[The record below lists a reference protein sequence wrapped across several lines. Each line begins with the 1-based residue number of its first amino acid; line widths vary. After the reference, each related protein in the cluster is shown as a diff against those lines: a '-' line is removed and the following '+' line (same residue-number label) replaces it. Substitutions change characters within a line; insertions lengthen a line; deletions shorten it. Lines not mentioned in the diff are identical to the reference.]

1 MGGEGEVHPVPGRS
15 LLWVHHSSN
24 LNPTPWPRASEF
36 TWTDMMSQL
45 STLHHSRNQW
55 KHKATQRGERE
66 RYQRK
71 QSVRFKAERDRVTTA
86 LKATQTRLRQVE
98 AQLHGLATVPKV
110 EVVHVALQR
119 FCVARIGFR
128 AVARVLTLLAV
139 ALGIHK
145 APCPQT
151 LINWVIRLTIV
162 RLDAARTLRS
172 FPLSQ
177 SPFTNGLIWMLDSSI
192 GLGTG
197 KILAVLAVDAHHHH
211 LASGALSL
219 LRAHCIGVCVAD
231 SWTGEAIA
239 EVLKRLIAQMGRPAA
254 YLKDG
259 GSELQKAVALLE
271 EQRLDSPCLDDIS
284 HAIAGMLKRSYQSPP
299 AFESFVSACGR
310 VSGKLKHT
318 LLACLVPPTVR
329 TKARFMNVH
338 RVFTWAERVLR
349 LSPPGGA
356 KRGSVLAKLR
366 ASLDTLPACKALIR
380 RFQGDAGAL
389 LACQKILKTHGLSH
403 ATLTQCQPL
412 IDTMPSA
419 ALRLEFRAYL
429 VYQLETATALGLDHI
444 GLPISSDA
452 IESLFAVAK
461 HHGVGETQDA
471 DRIALRLPAFCGIPT
486 REEAQHVLEVS
497 VARQHEFTSRLT
509 SLTQQRREVLAHP
522 ERLESLGLKPDQS
535 HVELLPSP
543 KNRSNDETIVTRSI
557 SYGKYNRPQFA
568 ALDEPLSI
576 ESTGPPDIR
585 MTALTS

>member
-1 MGGEGEVHPVPGRS
+1 
-15 LLWVHHSSN
+15 
-24 LNPTPWPRASEF
+24 
-36 TWTDMMSQL
+36 MSQF
-45 STLHHSRNQW
+45 SKMQHSRDQW
-55 KHKATQRGERE
+55 KHKAKQRGERE

-71 QSVRFKAERDRVTTA
+71 QSARFKAERDRVTTA
-86 LKATQTRLRQVE
+86 LKATQAHLRQLE

-110 EVVHVALQR
+110 DMVYLALQL
-119 FCVARIGFR
+119 FFVARIGFR
-128 AVARVLTLLAV
+128 AVSRVLTLLAL

-162 RLDAARTLRS
+162 RLDSARPLRG

-177 SPFTNGLIWMLDSSI
+177 APFTNGLIWMIDISI
-192 GLGTG
+192 GLGIG
-197 KILAVLAVDAHHHH
+197 KILAVLAVDAHHHQ
-211 LASGALSL
+211 LAPGALSL
-219 LRAHCIGVCVAD
+219 PRVHCIGVCVAD

-259 GSELQKAVALLE
+259 GSELHKALAVLE
-271 EQRLDSPCLDDIS
+271 EQRLDSPCLDDIA
-284 HAIAGMLKRSYQSPP
+284 HAAAGMLKRSYQSHP
-299 AFESFVSACGR
+299 AFESFLSACGR

-318 LLACLVPPTVR
+318 LLACVAPPTVR

-338 RVFTWAERVLR
+338 RLFTWADRVLK

-356 KRGSVLAKLR
+356 KRGSILAKLR
-366 ASLDTLPACKALIR
+366 ASLDDLPACKTLIK
-380 RFQGDAGAL
+380 RFQRDAGAL
-389 LACQKILKTHGLSH
+389 LACQKILKTQGISH

-419 ALRLEFRAYL
+419 TLRLEFSAYL
-429 VYQLETATALGLDHI
+429 AHQLETAKTLGLDHV

-461 HHGVGETQDA
+461 QHGVGETQDA
-471 DRIALRLPAFCGIPT
+471 DRIALRLPAFCGGPT
-486 REEAQHVLEVS
+486 REEAQQVLEVS
-497 VARQHEFTSRLT
+497 VARQHEFTARLT
-509 SLTQQRREVLAHP
+509 SLTKQRREVLSHP
-522 ERLESLGLKPDQS
+522 ERLESLGLNPGQS

-543 KNRSNDETIVTRSI
+543 QNRSNDEAIVKRSI
-557 SYGKYNRPQFA
+557 SYKKRNGPQLA